1 MGFLLKYCG
10 LTSCLFLRAEEAEL
24 KATRS
29 MSDNTSSFTFDCY
42 SSSASY
48 IVTTFFVT
56 KTFIILPISIIVLY
70 LGYQRWQRQQRSFAA
85 MSHSDIFTYNVTIVE
100 LIFVLGATLVIFGW
114 WSNNFV
120 AVFMG
125 MSAITISYPGEMFF
139 NTVTCVERYLA
150 VVHPITYLGL
160 KQSGGV
166 RIRNICIGFVW
177 LLCFGCVGLA
187 VSYYPNVP
195 YIPCFCMIL
204 VSLVI
209 VSFCSFS
216 VLCVLVRPGP
226 GEMGGDRQQM
236 NRSKQKAFHTITAIM
251 AALLM
256 SCLGTLFTVALGTT
270 NLLSDIDRCAIL
282 MFASWFSLPVSLILP
297 LLFLHRAGKLSFCLF
312 SNK

>member
-29 MSDNTSSFTFDCY
+29 MSDNTSSFTFDFY

-48 IVTTFFVT
+48 IVT

-125 MSAITISYPGEMFF
+125 MSAITISYPGEMLLGCSSPHHLSGAE
-139 NTVTCVERYLA
+139 TIRWCQDQKYLHWVCL
-150 VVHPITYLGL
+150 VVVLW
-160 KQSGGV
+160 V
-166 RIRNICIGFVW
+166 RWSSSF
-177 LLCFGCVGLA
+177 LL
-187 VSYYPNVP
+187 P
-195 YIPCFCMIL
+195 
-204 VSLVI
+204 
-209 VSFCSFS
+209 
-216 VLCVLVRPGP
+216 
-226 GEMGGDRQQM
+226 
-236 NRSKQKAFHTITAIM
+236 
-251 AALLM
+251 
-256 SCLGTLFTVALGTT
+256 
-270 NLLSDIDRCAIL
+270 
-282 MFASWFSLPVSLILP
+282 
-297 LLFLHRAGKLSFCLF
+297 
-312 SNK
+312 